1 MTRYS
6 IKDLEKYSGI
16 KAHTIRM
23 WEQRYEVLTPHR
35 TDSNIRYYDETQLK
49 RLLNISLL
57 LSKGYKISK
66 VSELD
71 DEEFNE
77 TVKRFH
83 RESLDTGND
92 AAIET
97 KVNGLILAMLELDE
111 NRFEKIFN
119 TSLIKRGFEKTI
131 LEVIYPFL
139 QRIGL
144 MWRTG
149 EVTCA
154 QEHFITNLIR
164 QKVVVAI
171 DAIPMASGD
180 AEKFLLFLPESEF
193 NELVILLSTYLIK
206 NKGKQCVYL
215 GQDIPFNDVI
225 QVSEITRPHALMTFI
240 TEPASQDESQEFIDR
255 LSKAFPKKSIII
267 SGNVSFLEDL
277 DPPSNVTVVLDL
289 AELNHVIY

>member
-1 MTRYS
+1 
-6 IKDLEKYSGI
+6 L
-16 KAHTIRM
+16 
-23 WEQRYEVLTPHR
+23 
-35 TDSNIRYYDETQLK
+35 DET
-49 RLLNISLL
+49 
-57 LSKGYKISK
+57 
-66 VSELD
+66 
-71 DEEFNE
+71 EFNE
-77 TVKRFH
+77 TVKRYH

-240 TEPASQDESQEFIDR
+240 TEPASQSESQDFIDR
-255 LSKAFPKKSIII
+255 LSEAFPKKSIII
-267 SGNVSFLEDL
+267 SGNVSFLDDL
-277 DPPSNVTVVLDL
+277 TPPSNVTVVLDL
-289 AELNHVIY
+289 TELNHVIY

>member
-23 WEQRYEVLTPHR
+23 WEQRYGVLTPHR

-49 RLLNISLL
+49 RLMNISLL
-57 LSKGYKISK
+57 LTKGYKISK
-66 VSELD
+66 VSELG
-71 DEEFNE
+71 EEDFNE
-77 TVKRFH
+77 AVRKFH
-83 RESLDTGND
+83 SESLDANKNS
-92 AAIET
+92 AVET

-131 LEVIYPFL
+131 LDVIYPFL

-171 DAIPMASGD
+171 DAIPMASGE

-215 GQDIPFNDVI
+215 GQDIPFNDVV

-240 TEPASQDESQEFIDR
+240 TEPASKEESQDYINR
-255 LSKAFPKKSIII
+255 LSDVFPKKSIII
-267 SGNVSFLEDL
+267 SGNVAFMNELTA
-277 DPPSNVTVVLDL
+277 PSNVTIVSDL

>member
-1 MTRYS
+1 VTRYS

-35 TDSNIRYYDETQLK
+35 TDSNIRYYDESQLK

-71 DEEFNE
+71 EEEFND

-83 RESLDTGND
+83 NESLDANND
-92 AAIET
+92 AAVVT
-97 KVNGLILAMLELDE
+97 KVNGLILSMLELDE

-240 TEPASQDESQEFIDR
+240 TEPASFEESQSFIDR
-255 LSKAFPKKSIII
+255 LSEAFPKKSIII
-267 SGNVSFLEDL
+267 SGNVSFMDDL
-277 DPPSNVTVVLDL
+277 QPPSNVTVVKDL
-289 AELNHVIY
+289 AELNTVIY

>member
-267 SGNVSFLEDL
+267 SGNVPFLEDL

>member
-35 TDSNIRYYDETQLK
+35 TDSNIRYYDEGQLK

-71 DEEFNE
+71 EEEFNAQ
-77 TVKRFH
+77 VKRFH
-83 RESLDTGND
+83 SESLDTSND
-92 AAIET
+92 AAIAT
-97 KVNGLILAMLELDE
+97 KVNGLILSMLELDE

-131 LEVIYPFL
+131 LEVVYPFL

-240 TEPASQDESQEFIDR
+240 TEPASREESQDYINR
-255 LSKAFPKKSIII
+255 LSEAFPKKSIII
-267 SGNVSFLEDL
+267 SGNVAFMSEL
-277 DPPSNVTVVLDL
+277 DPPSNVTIVKDL
-289 AELNHVIY
+289 ADLNQVIY